1 MEEKYVSFDSW
12 LGGVSNVRM
21 SYELI
26 ASISIITN
34 RTIILPP
41 KVYCCFFSNVNQKST
56 FFDIWNILDKAA
68 FIKEFKCV
76 EYNDI
81 PEYAI
86 LENDCHYF
94 ENVNNIALPILFG
107 DKFKQ
112 IGAQDAIGN
121 RVIVNNINDIND
133 FNKFSINRDIV
144 NVNYN
149 NKFIHFPRNLFGHF
163 YYNIY
168 GNGAGERNLIKEK
181 IKKGIVYKKEY
192 FNLAKTIKLKIG
204 DYNAIHI
211 RRNDFINVNAHYAI
225 PQLDN
230 LMDDIK
236 NRIPNSIPLYIATDE
251 KNKTLFDFL
260 KESYTIYFLEDFFED
275 LNQYESL
282 VIDQIICC
290 ESDIFLGSKLSTF
303 SDYINIMRGYYG
315 KKDFHREG
323 TNFKMSTLVY
333 NKFPWEV
340 EEPGWE
346 RIHSYRWNDEI

>member
-133 FNKFSINRDIV
+133 FNQFSINRDIV

-192 FNLAKTIKLKIG
+192 FDLAKTIKLKIG
-204 DYNAIHI
+204 EYNAIHI
-211 RRNDFINVNAHYAI
+211 RRNDFIFVNPNYAI

-230 LMDDIK
+230 LMEDIK
-236 NRIPNSIPLYIATDE
+236 NRIPNNIPLYIATDE
-251 KNKTLFDFL
+251 KNKILFDFL
-260 KESYTIYFLEDFFED
+260 KERYTIYFLEDFFKD

-282 VIDQIICC
+282 VIDQIICS

-323 TNFKMSTLVY
+323 TNFKMNGIGY

-340 EEPGWE
+340 EEYSWE
-346 RIHSYRWNDEI
+346 RIHSYRWHYEI